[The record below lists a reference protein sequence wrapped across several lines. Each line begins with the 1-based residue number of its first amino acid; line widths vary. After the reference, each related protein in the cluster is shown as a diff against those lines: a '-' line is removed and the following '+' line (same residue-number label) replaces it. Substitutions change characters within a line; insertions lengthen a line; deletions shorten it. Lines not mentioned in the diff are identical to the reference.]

1 MKFFIACFYQIR
13 FFKKNQI
20 PISTAAFDPKFF
32 KCNNKIRKDARGIYL
47 GLNSKKLNSSN
58 VPSDSQICPCIE
70 RKPAECKFLKGYMS
84 YLRSLNF
91 SKTISDLEAVANAA
105 KMHDG
110 YNEEPEVILMVY
122 EKPDNPCSER
132 VILKRWF
139 NENGMLLDD
148 YIEDH
153 KHG

>member
-1 MKFFIACFYQIR
+1 
-13 FFKKNQI
+13 
-20 PISTAAFDPKFF
+20 
-32 KCNNKIRKDARGIYL
+32 
-47 GLNSKKLNSSN
+47 
-58 VPSDSQICPCIE
+58 
-70 RKPAECKFLKGYMS
+70 MS